1 MNRIFEFVI
10 KLRDDY
16 LSPSEG
22 DEEELKLYLVLL
34 SEWDDYLSPS
44 EGDEVFNENTLM
56 AIATGMITY
65 LRVKETKTFID
76 QFFKVYYFLMI
87 TYLRVKETK
96 TSSNAK
102 LLHNILL
109 FMMIT
114 YLRVKETKT
123 TVIQ

>member
-1 MNRIFEFVI
+1 MYWCDV
-10 KLRDDY
+10 L
-16 LSPSEG
+16 PSNWAVLFHSG
-22 DEEELKLYLVLL
+22 TSRPGSGRLGQDENAVVM
-34 SEWDDYLSPS
+34 
-44 EGDEVFNENTLM
+44 VFLD
-56 AIATGMITY
+56 ASG
-65 LRVKETKTFID
+65 
-76 QFFKVYYFLMI
+76 MI